1 MPPPIPRTSL
11 IVEGNVTHSWVTRLS
26 CLRPN
31 LGAVIGLSLRNAS
44 RAVNQMRC
52 GRPVD
57 SLDSLKNTELLLV
70 SVPFEQLESWLQ
82 RMLDS
87 SIPWHKVAVVLCSA
101 RGDSSSLAPLAALGA
116 FTGSLSEM
124 EGFSG
129 KRYLF
134 EGHNTAL
141 HRVRRLVENSSEARI
156 VELKPL
162 CRPVYEAGLSFASG
176 MTFPMI
182 AAAVDAMR
190 AAGIHPKFAE
200 SAVESAVLATI
211 RSYLRAGRRGWTG
224 PVARG
229 DRSELR
235 RQYHALFRV
244 DEELA
249 EMFLAIAVDYLAEAA
264 TRPPTKPDPPAQPD

>member
-1 MPPPIPRTSL
+1 MPPPVPRTSL
-11 IVEGNVTHSWVTRLS
+11 IVEGNVTSSWVSRLS
-26 CLRPN
+26 GLRPH
-31 LGAVIGLSLRNAS
+31 LGSVVGLSLRNAS

-52 GRPVD
+52 GQAVD
-57 SLDSLKNTELLLV
+57 SLDSLKNTELLLL
-70 SVPFEQLESWLQ
+70 SIPFEQLEPWLE

-87 SIPWHKVAVVLCSA
+87 SIPWSKVAVVLCSA
-101 RGDSSSLAPLAALGA
+101 RGDSGSLSPLEALGA

-141 HRVRRLVENSSEARI
+141 HRVRRLVEHSSESRI
-156 VELKPL
+156 VELKPR

-200 SAVESAVLATI
+200 SAVESAVSAAV
-211 RSYLRAGRRGWTG
+211 RAYLRAGRRGWSG

-235 RQYHALFRV
+235 RQYQALFDV

-249 EMFLAIAVDYLAEAA
+249 EMFLAIAVDYLADAA
-264 TRPPTKPDPPAQPD
+264 TRPRAKLDLSGAAD